1 MRSRLELVAET
12 AEEYRKASKKD
23 KGKMLDNL
31 TKLTGY
37 NRDYVCH
44 LLNLC
49 RGKTMF
55 TRQGDRVIR
64 ARADFKLRRRRNRKK
79 TYGPEVLQALKTI
92 WAIMDMPCGK
102 RLVPCMEW
110 LVPRL
115 EQVGE
120 LSVTPE
126 VRQKLLSMSASTVD
140 RLLSQERRKL
150 AGKGRSL
157 TKPGTLLK
165 HQIPIRTFAQWDDAR
180 PGFTEMDLVDH
191 GGGNTKGQY
200 VFSLTVTDIAT
211 GWTEMRAVK
220 NKAQKWVFEALKLIV
235 TRLPFP
241 LLGIDSD
248 NDSAFINNHLR
259 RFCEANKVTFTRIR
273 PGRKNDNCYVE
284 QKNWSVIRRNAGY
297 ARYESDKELELLN
310 RMYDLLRLYQ
320 NFFQPS
326 MKLESKERDGAKV
339 TRRYDQAMTPYHRVL
354 ASDYVEESVKAGLT
368 QVFNTLNPA
377 ELKRQITRLQEL
389 LQEESA
395 RPKSL
400 AGDVAVAQSASFT

>member
-1 MRSRLELVAET
+1 MGSRLELVAET
-12 AEEYRKASKKD
+12 AEEYRKASKKKD

-191 GGGNTKGQY
+191 GGG
-200 VFSLTVTDIAT
+200 
-211 GWTEMRAVK
+211 
-220 NKAQKWVFEALKLIV
+220 
-235 TRLPFP
+235 
-241 LLGIDSD
+241 
-248 NDSAFINNHLR
+248 
-259 RFCEANKVTFTRIR
+259 
-273 PGRKNDNCYVE
+273 
-284 QKNWSVIRRNAGY
+284 
-297 ARYESDKELELLN
+297 
-310 RMYDLLRLYQ
+310 
-320 NFFQPS
+320 
-326 MKLESKERDGAKV
+326 KERAHGSYPYFSGNRSSRSLKV
-339 TRRYDQAMTPYHRVL
+339 ISSVSQVTHSKKVECSGTLNVISPSRTLL
-354 ASDYVEESVKAGLT
+354 AS
-368 QVFNTLNPA
+368 
-377 ELKRQITRLQEL
+377 I
-389 LQEESA
+389 
-395 RPKSL
+395 
-400 AGDVAVAQSASFT
+400 